1 VDKIMTINKAHTDE
15 QILQLIHKY
24 WQSLPTVWHVVK
36 AHIQKEATDNFDIT
50 VGQFHTLRRIHQ
62 GKDSVSK
69 IASDSHISR
78 PAISR
83 LVDVLV
89 NKGLVSRTPN
99 PEDRR
104 NLQLTLT
111 GAGQDLLR
119 DLMSNTHQW
128 MAEKL
133 RVLEGDERETVIEA
147 LEILNKAFE

>member
-1 VDKIMTINKAHTDE
+1 MTSNNIQTDE
-15 QILQLIHKY
+15 QVLQLINEY
-24 WQSLPTVWHVVK
+24 WQSIPTVWHVVK
-36 AHIQKEATDNFDIT
+36 AHIQKEATENFDIT

-69 IASDSHISR
+69 LAADSHISR

-89 NKGLVSRTPN
+89 NKGLVNRTPN
-99 PEDRR
+99 PNDRR
-104 NLQLTLT
+104 NLQLALT
-111 GAGQDLLR
+111 EAGQDLLCA
-119 DLMSNTHQW
+119 LMSNTRQW

-133 RVLEGDERETVIEA
+133 RLLEEDELETAIQA